1 MKVIGKK
8 KVIDFLAVRYRSTT
22 DTTTQEQKAVA
33 YWIPT
38 HLQTPNSLNLKKEML
53 RRRVCS
59 LLSSSILIPSF
70 KPNPTPQPL
79 RFVQCQCPILTPK
92 VPVIFEGIRAYSLLS
107 LNDLRD
113 KVPRKQKTRK
123 GRGIGSGK
131 GKTAGRG
138 HKGQRARGSGK
149 LGFEGGQ
156 TPLRRRLPKRGFKN
170 PFSLTF
176 QPVGL
181 GKIAKLI
188 NAGKIDSSELI
199 TMKTLKDTGAIG
211 KQIKDG
217 VRLMGRGAEQI
228 KWPIHLEISRV
239 TVRAKEAVEAAGG
252 SIRRVYYNKLG
263 FRALLKPEWF
273 EKKGRLLPKAARP
286 PPKQRDKVDSIG
298 RLPAPT
304 KPIPFSVEEKE
315 EASSSSA

>member
-1 MKVIGKK
+1 
-8 KVIDFLAVRYRSTT
+8 
-22 DTTTQEQKAVA
+22 
-33 YWIPT
+33 
-38 HLQTPNSLNLKKEML
+38 ML
-53 RRRVCS
+53 RRRFTS
-59 LLSSSILIPSF
+59 LIPTLMRAATIQYP
-70 KPNPTPQPL
+70 KPKATVPTIVPL
-79 RFVQCQCPILTPK
+79 QHASLGFPQCPSSNYDFGSL
-92 VPVIFEGIRAYSLLS
+92 RAYSSLLA

-113 KVPRKQKTRK
+113 NPGARKQKTRK

-138 HKGQRARGSGK
+138 HKGQKARGTMK
-149 LGFEGGQ
+149 FGFEGGQ
-156 TPLRRRLPKRGFKN
+156 TPLRRRLPKRGFNN

-199 TMKTLKDTGAIG
+199 TMKTLKDSGAIG
-211 KQIKDG
+211 KQIEDG
-217 VRLMGRGAEQI
+217 VRLMGRGAEHI
-228 KWPIHLEISRV
+228 KWPIHLEVSRV
-239 TVRAKEAVEAAGG
+239 TVRAKAAVEAAGG
-252 SIRRVYYNKLG
+252 SVRRVYYNKLG

-286 PPKQRDKVDSIG
+286 PPKLSGKVDSIG

-304 KPIPFSVEEKE
+304 KPIPFVTEEKE
-315 EASSSSA
+315 AMSASTA

>member
-1 MKVIGKK
+1 
-8 KVIDFLAVRYRSTT
+8 
-22 DTTTQEQKAVA
+22 
-33 YWIPT
+33 
-38 HLQTPNSLNLKKEML
+38 ML
-53 RRRVCS
+53 RRRLCY
-59 LLSSSILIPSF
+59 LLSSSFASVRTKPPPAFAINQAVSRPFLEFQQNPSLDRSVGF
-70 KPNPTPQPL
+70 PL
-79 RFVQCQCPILTPK
+79 SGNVLGF
-92 VPVIFEGIRAYSLLS
+92 RAYSLLS

-138 HKGQRARGSGK
+138 HKGQKARGSGK

-211 KQIKDG
+211 KQIQDG

-228 KWPIHLEISRV
+228 KWPIHLEVSRV
-239 TVRAKEAVEAAGG
+239 TVRAKAAVEAAGG
-252 SIRRVYYNKLG
+252 TVRRVYYNKLG

-273 EKKGRLLPKAARP
+273 EKKGRLLPRAARP
-286 PPKQRDKVDSIG
+286 PPKQQDKVDSIG

-304 KPIPFSVEEKE
+304 KPIPFSVEDGGGA
-315 EASSSSA
+315 ASNVPA

>member
-1 MKVIGKK
+1 MWWKRLPP
-8 KVIDFLAVRYRSTT
+8 LAISAIRSGSIFVSSTT
-22 DTTTQEQKAVA
+22 TST
-33 YWIPT
+33 I
-38 HLQTPNSLNLKKEML
+38 
-53 RRRVCS
+53 R
-59 LLSSSILIPSF
+59 SSSYQS
-70 KPNPTPQPL
+70 
-79 RFVQCQCPILTPK
+79 VQMLFGSPRTM
-92 VPVIFEGIRAYSLLS
+92 EGAVNGVRVYSERALMKTGVSLLS

-113 KVPRKQKTRK
+113 NKGARKKKKRK

-138 HKGQRARGSGK
+138 HKGQKARGTMK
-149 LGFEGGQ
+149 FGFEGGQ
-156 TPLRRRLPKRGFKN
+156 TPLRRALPKRGFKN

-188 NAGKIDSSELI
+188 NSGHIDSSELI

-228 KWPIHLEISRV
+228 IWPIHLEVSRV
-239 TVRAKEAVEAAGG
+239 TVKAKEAVEAAGG
-252 SIRRVYYNKLG
+252 SVRRVYYNKLG

-273 EKKGRLLPKAARP
+273 EKKGRLLPRAARP
-286 PPKQRDKVDSIG
+286 PPKQRDKVDSVG

-304 KPIPFSVEEKE
+304 KPIPFLPEEKDAPAPMAQS
-315 EASSSSA
+315 AS

>member
-1 MKVIGKK
+1 
-8 KVIDFLAVRYRSTT
+8 
-22 DTTTQEQKAVA
+22 
-33 YWIPT
+33 
-38 HLQTPNSLNLKKEML
+38 ML
-53 RRRVCS
+53 RRTIPY
-59 LLSSSILIPSF
+59 LLSNSIKNASIYTKPNSYFPITKLFHNPIHHLIPSTKTNSSF
-70 KPNPTPQPL
+70 G
-79 RFVQCQCPILTPK
+79 IHS
-92 VPVIFEGIRAYSLLS
+92 IRAYSLLS

-113 KVPRKQKTRK
+113 NKGATKQKTRK

-138 HKGQRARGSGK
+138 HKGQKARGTHK
-149 LGFEGGQ
+149 FGFEGGQ
-156 TPLRRRLPKRGFKN
+156 TPLRRRMPKRGFKN
-170 PFSLTF
+170 PFSLEF

-181 GKIAKLI
+181 GKIARLI

-211 KQIKDG
+211 KQIRDG
-217 VRLMGRGAEQI
+217 VRLMGRGAEHIQ
-228 KWPIHLEISRV
+228 WPIHLEVSRV

-252 SIRRVYYNKLG
+252 SVRKVYYNKLG

-286 PPKQRDKVDSIG
+286 PPKQMNKVDSIG

-304 KPIPFSVEEKE
+304 KPIPFP
-315 EASSSSA
+315 SATPA

>member
-1 MKVIGKK
+1 MAAVTRLLTRRCLSSAIAPELRPQLSPPYITSSFHTKPNFSLKT
-8 KVIDFLAVRYRSTT
+8 LASSGISDGSCASHLCNLLSGPLVSTT
-22 DTTTQEQKAVA
+22 CG
-33 YWIPT
+33 P
-38 HLQTPNSLNLKKEML
+38 LNQLGL
-53 RRRVCS
+53 RS
-59 LLSSSILIPSF
+59 
-70 KPNPTPQPL
+70 
-79 RFVQCQCPILTPK
+79 
-92 VPVIFEGIRAYSLLS
+92 YSLLS

-113 KVPRKQKTRK
+113 RVPRKQKTRK

-138 HKGQRARGSGK
+138 HKGQKARGSGK

-181 GKIAKLI
+181 GKIAYLI
-188 NAGKIDSSELI
+188 NKGKIDSSELI

-217 VRLMGRGAEQI
+217 VRLMARGAEKI
-228 KWPIHLEISRV
+228 KWPIHLEVSRV

-252 SIRRVYYNKLG
+252 SVRRVYYNKLG
-263 FRALLKPEWF
+263 FRALLTPEWF
-273 EKKGRLLPKAARP
+273 EKKGRLLPRAARP

-304 KPIPFSVEEKE
+304 KPIPFSAEEKE
-315 EASSSSA
+315 ALPC

>member
-1 MKVIGKK
+1 
-8 KVIDFLAVRYRSTT
+8 
-22 DTTTQEQKAVA
+22 
-33 YWIPT
+33 
-38 HLQTPNSLNLKKEML
+38 ML
-53 RRRVCS
+53 RRRLSS
-59 LLSSSILIPSF
+59 LLATASIHHSSICNRSSFITTTISSHSPFSSIQLTRHPIP
-70 KPNPTPQPL
+70 KPDNLFFPN
-79 RFVQCQCPILTPK
+79 
-92 VPVIFEGIRAYSLLS
+92 GIRAYSLLS

-113 KVPRKQKTRK
+113 NPGRKHKRKRK
-123 GRGIGSGK
+123 GRGIGSGL
-131 GKTAGRG
+131 GKTGGRG
-138 HKGQRARGSGK
+138 HKGQKARGTMK
-149 LGFEGGQ
+149 FGFEGGQ
-156 TPLRRRLPKRGFKN
+156 TPLRRRLPKRGFTN

-188 NAGKIDSSELI
+188 NTGKIDSSELI

-228 KWPIHLEISRV
+228 KWPIHFEVSRV
-239 TVRAKEAVEAAGG
+239 TVRAKAAVEAAGG
-252 SIRRVYYNKLG
+252 SVRRVYYNKLG

-304 KPIPFSVEEKE
+304 KPIPFLPEEKVATATPV
-315 EASSSSA
+315 AS

>member
-1 MKVIGKK
+1 
-8 KVIDFLAVRYRSTT
+8 
-22 DTTTQEQKAVA
+22 
-33 YWIPT
+33 
-38 HLQTPNSLNLKKEML
+38 ML
-53 RRRVCS
+53 RRRLCS
-59 LLSSSILIPSF
+59 ILSSSILSSSSVRTQSIPIPPTVGFQQIVEQCSHPCF
-70 KPNPTPQPL
+70 KRSN
-79 RFVQCQCPILTPK
+79 
-92 VPVIFEGIRAYSLLS
+92 EGFGGFGGLRAYSLLS
-107 LNDLRD
+107 LNDLRGN
-113 KVPRKQKTRK
+113 VPRKQKTRK

-138 HKGQRARGSGK
+138 HKGQKARGSGK

-156 TPLRRRLPKRGFKN
+156 TPLRRRLPKRGFTN

-188 NAGKIDSSELI
+188 NEGKIDSHELI

-211 KQIKDG
+211 KQIQDG
-217 VRLMGRGAEQI
+217 VRLMGRGSDQI
-228 KWPIHLEISRV
+228 KWPIHLEVSRV

-252 SIRRVYYNKLG
+252 TVRRVYYNKLG

-286 PPKQRDKVDSIG
+286 PPKQKDKVDSIG

-304 KPIPFSVEEKE
+304 KPIPFSVEVE
-315 EASSSSA
+315 EGTPGEILTT

>member
-1 MKVIGKK
+1 
-8 KVIDFLAVRYRSTT
+8 
-22 DTTTQEQKAVA
+22 
-33 YWIPT
+33 
-38 HLQTPNSLNLKKEML
+38 ML
-53 RRRVCS
+53 RRRVSS
-59 LLSSSILIPSF
+59 LLASSIGNSASIHNKPSSILAPLSSLQSPSHYA
-70 KPNPTPQPL
+70 
-79 RFVQCQCPILTPK
+79 QCTSPK
-92 VPVIFEGIRAYSLLS
+92 SDRSWAFGSQSIRAYSLLS

-113 KVPRKQKTRK
+113 NKGARKQKTRK

-138 HKGQRARGSGK
+138 HKGQKARGTMK
-149 LGFEGGQ
+149 FGFEGGQ
-156 TPLRRRLPKRGFKN
+156 TPLRRRMPKRGFKN

-199 TMKTLKDTGAIG
+199 TMKTLKEVGAIG
-211 KQIKDG
+211 KQIRDG
-217 VRLMGRGAEQI
+217 VRLMGRGSEDI
-228 KWPIHLEISRV
+228 KWPIHLEVSRV

-252 SIRRVYYNKLG
+252 SVRRVYYNELG

-273 EKKGRLLPKAARP
+273 EKKGRLLPRAARP
-286 PPKQRDKVDSIG
+286 PPKQKDKVDSIG

-304 KPIPFSVEEKE
+304 KPIPFSLEEKE
-315 EASSSSA
+315 AMSAASA

>member
-1 MKVIGKK
+1 MTV
-8 KVIDFLAVRYRSTT
+8 
-22 DTTTQEQKAVA
+22 
-33 YWIPT
+33 
-38 HLQTPNSLNLKKEML
+38 
-53 RRRVCS
+53 S
-59 LLSSSILIPSF
+59 LL
-70 KPNPTPQPL
+70 K
-79 RFVQCQCPILTPK
+79 
-92 VPVIFEGIRAYSLLS
+92 

-113 KVPRKQKTRK
+113 NKGARKKKTRK

-138 HKGQRARGSGK
+138 HKGQRARGGVK

-199 TMKTLKDTGAIG
+199 TMKTLKETSAVG
-211 KQIKDG
+211 KQIRDG
-217 VRLMGRGAEQI
+217 VRLMGRGAEHI
-228 KWPIHLEISRV
+228 KWPIHLEVSRV
-239 TVRAKEAVEAAGG
+239 TARAREAVEAAGG
-252 SIRRVYYNKLG
+252 SVRRVHYNKLG
-263 FRALLKPEWF
+263 FRALLNPEWF
-273 EKKGRLLPKAARP
+273 EKKRRLLPKAARP
-286 PPKQRDKVDSIG
+286 PPKLRDKVDSIG

-304 KPIPFSVEEKE
+304 KPIPFTPEERA
-315 EASSSSA
+315 ASLAAMGPPPASKPAPIASTIN

>member
-1 MKVIGKK
+1 
-8 KVIDFLAVRYRSTT
+8 
-22 DTTTQEQKAVA
+22 
-33 YWIPT
+33 
-38 HLQTPNSLNLKKEML
+38 ML
-53 RRRVCS
+53 RRRLSS
-59 LLSSSILIPSF
+59 LLSTSIRSASIYN
-70 KPNPTPQPL
+70 KPNFIISHPISSPFQSS
-79 RFVQCQCPILTPK
+79 VQLQCPNPNPNCNTISNG
-92 VPVIFEGIRAYSLLS
+92 FNGIRAYSLLS

-113 KVPRKQKTRK
+113 NPGARKKKTRK

-138 HKGQRARGSGK
+138 HKGQKARGTHK
-149 LGFEGGQ
+149 FGFEGGQ
-156 TPLRRRLPKRGFKN
+156 TPLRRRLPKRGFHN

-199 TMKTLKDTGAIG
+199 TMKTLKETSAIG

-228 KWPIHLEISRV
+228 KWPIHLEVSRV
-239 TVRAKEAVEAAGG
+239 TVRAKAAVEAAGG
-252 SIRRVYYNKLG
+252 TVRRVYYNKLG

-273 EKKGRLLPKAARP
+273 EKKGRLLPRAARP

-304 KPIPFSVEEKE
+304 KPIPFTPEET
-315 EASSSSA
+315 EAAETQAAAA

>member
-1 MKVIGKK
+1 
-8 KVIDFLAVRYRSTT
+8 
-22 DTTTQEQKAVA
+22 
-33 YWIPT
+33 
-38 HLQTPNSLNLKKEML
+38 ML
-53 RRRVCS
+53 RRRLTS
-59 LLSSSILIPSF
+59 LLATSIHQSSQICKNPNFISTKTISSSTFPFQSQQSLYSKIN
-70 KPNPTPQPL
+70 PNNNVSL
-79 RFVQCQCPILTPK
+79 SH
-92 VPVIFEGIRAYSLLS
+92 GIRAYCSYLA
-107 LNDLRD
+107 LNDLADNKGSNKKR
-113 KVPRKQKTRK
+113 TRK

-131 GKTAGRG
+131 GKTGGRG
-138 HKGQRARGSGK
+138 HKGQRARGSHK
-149 LGFEGGQ
+149 AGFEGGQ

-170 PFSLTF
+170 PFSLEF

-199 TMKTLKDTGAIG
+199 TMKTLKDSAAIG
-211 KQIKDG
+211 KQIRDG

-228 KWPIHLEISRV
+228 KWPIHLEVSRV

-252 SIRRVYYNKLG
+252 SVRKVYYNKLG

-286 PPKQRDKVDSIG
+286 PPKQKDKVDSVG

-304 KPIPFSVEEKE
+304 KPILSTKE
-315 EASSSSA
+315 EIAAAAAASTPSAA